1 MAPIKLKVSP
11 QPTDIGDPTVGRK
24 RNNPV
29 KKEIDQNNVETMGWN
44 TLLYRTSQ
52 ELDTYAAPTI
62 DWVVNRQSLPAGTTA
77 TIVVSV
83 WISATG
89 YIDHFQIEQQN
100 PSGNW
105 AHTALASL
113 QTTAMEPATLGGT
126 PVASKMTLEISID
139 NHF

>member
-1 MAPIKLKVSP
+1 MV
-11 QPTDIGDPTVGRK
+11 DRK
-24 RNNPV
+24 DTHPV
-29 KKEIDQNNVETMGWN
+29 KEEIDRNNVETAGWN
-44 TLLYRTSQ
+44 ALLYRTSQ

-62 DWVVNRQSLPAGTTA
+62 DWVVNRQSIPAGTTA
-77 TIVVSV
+77 MVVVSV

-100 PSGNW
+100 PGGNW

-126 PVASKMTLEISID
+126 PVASTMTLEISFD
-139 NHF
+139 NHSQ